1 MNFIISETHS
11 AISIRSANLWVSWL
25 KDPKIKQVL
34 LQCSVGA
41 RCERAECV
49 LTKCKASK

>member
-34 LQCSVGA
+34 LRNRQRTIKFQRHNQA
-41 RCERAECV
+41 
-49 LTKCKASK
+49 